1 MIRRT
6 ARQIIKLVALILTLT
21 LLFATLT
28 SCEARRLG
36 FGSQKITDPLEYGD
50 FGVIDA
56 PAFFPEKT
64 EGFTVNSYA
73 FTLELY
79 FETCYELFLDLTV
92 SREQLDKLLARA
104 RVQAGFKYEETS
116 FYNTSYREIV
126 YSDYYVEGVT
136 DDSTGER
143 SVGYAL
149 IEKVIFN
156 EATGNIIYVSFVAN
170 DWGVYSLS
178 DVEYFNRFKIDE
190 KEYVEHLNDDKY
202 GI

>member
-1 MIRRT
+1 MIKRT
-6 ARQIIKLVALILTLT
+6 ARQIIRLVALILTLT
-21 LLFATLT
+21 LLFLTLT
-28 SCEARRLG
+28 SCEARRFG

-56 PAFFPEKT
+56 PTFFPEKT
-64 EGFTVNSYA
+64 EGFTVNSYS

-92 SREQLDKLLARA
+92 SREQLENLIAKA
-104 RVQAGFKYEETS
+104 RVQTGFKYEETA
-116 FYNTSYREIV
+116 FYDTSYREIV
-126 YSDYYVEGVT
+126 YSDYYAEGAT
-136 DDSTGER
+136 DDSTGEK

-156 EATGNIIYVSFVAN
+156 ETSGNIIYVSFVAN

-190 KEYVEHLNDDKY
+190 TEYVKHLNDDKY